1 MRHLLKGRRL
11 LEGGAYFPV
20 DTQRSSA
27 YYTAALIGDSVLIRG
42 IRYTFQNEPPQVCET
57 VTFSELE
64 WKYHIFWNIKTG
76 KWDLKILLFNCWNYL
91 ALGSTETFS
100 GSRYIP
106 VSETNH
112 HSCLIGL
119 FLLNL
124 SENIK
129 FLRYKNGGVRP

>member
-1 MRHLLKGRRL
+1 MRHLLKGKRL

-20 DTQRSSA
+20 DTQRCGA
-27 YYTAALIGDSVLIRG
+27 YYTAALIGDPVLIRG
-42 IRYTFQNEPPQVCET
+42 IRYT

-64 WKYHIFWNIKTG
+64 WKYHIFWNIKTR
-76 KWDLKILLFNCWNYL
+76 KWDLKILLFYYWNYL

-129 FLRYKNGGVRP
+129 FLKYKNGGVRP